1 MRKLT
6 KNIYIHLP
14 FCKKKCSFC
23 DFSIHAIGSKYNQ
36 DEDNDLFGNYTQ
48 YLTRELDY
56 VLKNYNHMFS
66 EIETIYF
73 GGGTPSLLPEH
84 HIDAILKTIN
94 KHVSFSKEIEISLE
108 SDPATFNKN
117 KVMAY
122 NSLGINR
129 MTMGIQSLNPDVFKN
144 LNRSH
149 TIQDVFNSLDILK
162 NTFKGGLGVDLI
174 MGLPEQ
180 NISDILS
187 DLKYLIAEDI
197 KHISIYMLTL
207 EEKSTMYRFFNEE
220 YKKKSYNEKVAD
232 MYTSTYD
239 LLVKMKYESYEISN
253 FCKEGKYSRH
263 NEAYWDGYSEFYG
276 FGNSAASLFMG
287 SRFSNPK
294 SIIKYFNHVDS
305 LYNCKDHLSKI
316 IKENSTSV
324 LDAIKYVLLNN
335 IRRKIGID
343 IIRINKEFGE
353 IISNYI
359 KEFFSGNRFDLN
371 HEEEYIRIKF
381 PEMALISDE
390 ILVDLFIYLE
400 DKIKLNL

>member
-149 TIQDVFNSLDILK
+149 TIQDVFN
-162 NTFKGGLGVDLI
+162 
-174 MGLPEQ
+174 
-180 NISDILS
+180 
-187 DLKYLIAEDI
+187 
-197 KHISIYMLTL
+197 
-207 EEKSTMYRFFNEE
+207 
-220 YKKKSYNEKVAD
+220 
-232 MYTSTYD
+232 
-239 LLVKMKYESYEISN
+239 
-253 FCKEGKYSRH
+253 
-263 NEAYWDGYSEFYG
+263 
-276 FGNSAASLFMG
+276 
-287 SRFSNPK
+287 
-294 SIIKYFNHVDS
+294 
-305 LYNCKDHLSKI
+305 
-316 IKENSTSV
+316 
-324 LDAIKYVLLNN
+324 
-335 IRRKIGID
+335 
-343 IIRINKEFGE
+343 
-353 IISNYI
+353 
-359 KEFFSGNRFDLN
+359 
-371 HEEEYIRIKF
+371 
-381 PEMALISDE
+381 
-390 ILVDLFIYLE
+390 
-400 DKIKLNL
+400 